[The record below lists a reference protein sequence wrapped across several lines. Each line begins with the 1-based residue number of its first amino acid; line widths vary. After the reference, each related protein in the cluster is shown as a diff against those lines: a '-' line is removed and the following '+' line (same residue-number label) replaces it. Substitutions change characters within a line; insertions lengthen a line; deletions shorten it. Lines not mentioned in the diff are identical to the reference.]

1 MNFKLS
7 QIEIK
12 INVAYCINEQGRGRT
27 ALSELQKAAELNI
40 PVKNK
45 VIEGRVERFK
55 ATGKVALLL
64 LPTEA
69 LSFKPPQSK
78 LKDLDVKKY
87 LKKGEVYVEGE
98 DRYKLDPSVASVDC
112 NFKSKLWQ
120 QAAETISKFVYL
132 LFHVN
137 NNECIRLVLLSP
149 SLGQGINKAR
159 PAKPTSPA
167 PSLLEQRG
175 ANRRPPAPTKKP
187 QLPQQK
193 PTRPPPPPIRK
204 QDSRLSSLIVKVHYT
219 FTVALYLDPQTAL
232 LDSFKE
238 EVANKFSVK
247 PHLISLWYKPGTELV
262 CIFDEPTLKHA
273 LSRPTDGYRVTMW
286 AYDEKG
292 NEYAIINDGYSILQ

>member
-98 DRYKLDPSVASVDC
+98 DRYKLDPSVASVDG

-120 QAAETISKFVYL
+120 QAAETTSKFVY
-132 LFHVN
+132 FF
-137 NNECIRLVLLSP
+137 
-149 SLGQGINKAR
+149 
-159 PAKPTSPA
+159 
-167 PSLLEQRG
+167 
-175 ANRRPPAPTKKP
+175 
-187 QLPQQK
+187 
-193 PTRPPPPPIRK
+193 
-204 QDSRLSSLIVKVHYT
+204 Y
-219 FTVALYLDPQTAL
+219 F
-232 LDSFKE
+232 
-238 EVANKFSVK
+238 
-247 PHLISLWYKPGTELV
+247 
-262 CIFDEPTLKHA
+262 
-273 LSRPTDGYRVTMW
+273 M
-286 AYDEKG
+286 
-292 NEYAIINDGYSILQ
+292 